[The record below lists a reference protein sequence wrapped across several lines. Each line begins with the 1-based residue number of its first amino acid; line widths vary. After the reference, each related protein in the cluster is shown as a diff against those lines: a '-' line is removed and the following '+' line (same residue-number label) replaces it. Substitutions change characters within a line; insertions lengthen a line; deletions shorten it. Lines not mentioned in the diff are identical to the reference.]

1 MSLKRYQLW
10 MRLMRFDPG
19 NPAETRTR
27 GRVNFAY
34 CIIDTQ
40 SVDLRA
46 QQAEVLADGYLFWGQ
61 ADDTT
66 SLEAFAHEM
75 EGQQ

>member
-1 MSLKRYQLW
+1 MKLKRYQLW

-19 NPAETRTR
+19 DPAETRTR

-34 CIIDTQ
+34 RIIDSQ
-40 SVDLRA
+40 AADLLK
-46 QQAEVLADGYLFWGQ
+46 QQAEVLADCYAFWGQ
-61 ADDTT
+61 SDDT
-66 SLEAFAHEM
+66 SDLESFASEM

>member
-19 NPAETRTR
+19 NPVETRTR

-34 CIIDTQ
+34 RIIDTQ